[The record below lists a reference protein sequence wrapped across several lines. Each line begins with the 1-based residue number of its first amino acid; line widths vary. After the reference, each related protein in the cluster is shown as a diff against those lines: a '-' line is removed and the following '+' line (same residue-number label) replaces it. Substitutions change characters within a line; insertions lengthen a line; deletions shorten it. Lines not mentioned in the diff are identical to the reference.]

1 MIGLKGVRRPVC
13 VDTFAVFVRL
23 MTLSSTETRS
33 VGCRADP
40 RARTRVHKLTASH
53 VRTVEYAGVFPDPRT
68 WMHLSLSLSVAP
80 FVVILCVCVCVC
92 ADAGRDVDNKILT
105 HFAAQWAEKKKL
117 NLYES
122 PKAVLRLTAAIDKVK
137 QQLSGYNTSV
147 KLPVN
152 VECLQDDHDF
162 ASTLSTEELQA
173 QILNNSLWS
182 LYIANILGQ

>member
-1 MIGLKGVRRPVC
+1 MC
-13 VDTFAVFVRL
+13 A
-23 MTLSSTETRS
+23 
-33 VGCRADP
+33 CA
-40 RARTRVHKLTASH
+40 
-53 VRTVEYAGVFPDPRT
+53 
-68 WMHLSLSLSVAP
+68 
-80 FVVILCVCVCVC
+80 CVC

-173 QILNNSLWS
+173 QIKKIKKNKKKYFTSTLSTEGLQAQILKKISMESVCRKIYYGSDFSECECRNSTLIS
-182 LYIANILGQ
+182 FSVPSSPARRYY

>member
-1 MIGLKGVRRPVC
+1 M
-13 VDTFAVFVRL
+13 DA
-23 MTLSSTETRS
+23 
-33 VGCRADP
+33 
-40 RARTRVHKLTASH
+40 
-53 VRTVEYAGVFPDPRT
+53 
-68 WMHLSLSLSVAP
+68 SLSLSVWRR
-80 FVVILCVCVCVC
+80 LLSSCVCVCVC
-92 ADAGRDVDNKILT
+92 ADSGRDVDNKILT

-173 QILNNSLWS
+173 QIKINKKKIHVHFVNRRATGTNSEKIS
-182 LYIANILGQ
+182 MESVCRKIYYGSDFSECECRN

>member
-1 MIGLKGVRRPVC
+1 M
-13 VDTFAVFVRL
+13 
-23 MTLSSTETRS
+23 
-33 VGCRADP
+33 
-40 RARTRVHKLTASH
+40 HKLSVSD
-53 VRTVEYAGVFPDPRT
+53 VRTVEHAGVLPDPRT
-68 WMHLSLSLSVAP
+68 YSSVY
-80 FVVILCVCVCVC
+80 VCLCVCVC

-173 QILNNSLWS
+173 RILKKYVLT
-182 LYIANILGQ
+182 LYIRNILGH

>member
-1 MIGLKGVRRPVC
+1 MQGCFL
-13 VDTFAVFVRL
+13 
-23 MTLSSTETRS
+23 TRGH
-33 VGCRADP
+33 GCI
-40 RARTRVHKLTASH
+40 S
-53 VRTVEYAGVFPDPRT
+53 
-68 WMHLSLSLSVAP
+68 LSLSLWRRLLSS
-80 FVVILCVCVCVC
+80 CVCVCVC